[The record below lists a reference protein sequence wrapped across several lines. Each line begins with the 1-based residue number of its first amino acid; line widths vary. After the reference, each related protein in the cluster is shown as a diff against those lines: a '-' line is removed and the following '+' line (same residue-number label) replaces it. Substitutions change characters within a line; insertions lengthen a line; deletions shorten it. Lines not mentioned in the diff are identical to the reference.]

1 MSQRE
6 PSPLTHYVDE
16 TVGEENEATGQAYIA
31 ATDTI
36 GLVLGSALGGLIM
49 QNLGLETL
57 LVVGAVAC
65 AAGAS
70 FMLLSNLKK

>member
-1 MSQRE
+1 MTVVHYLNMS
-6 PSPLTHYVDE
+6 DI
-16 TVGEENEATGQAYIA
+16 NKI
-31 ATDTI
+31 
-36 GLVLGSALGGLIM
+36 SALGGLIM